1 MENLVRISTYAKYK
15 GISPETVRLW
25 IVNNR
30 IDKIRFRQI
39 DGVYFVLLSKEEYKL
54 IKG

>member
-1 MENLVRISTYAKYK
+1 MENLVKISTYAKYK

-30 IDKIRFRQI
+30 TDKISFRQI
-39 DGVYFVLLSKEEYKL
+39 DGVYFVVLSNEEYKL